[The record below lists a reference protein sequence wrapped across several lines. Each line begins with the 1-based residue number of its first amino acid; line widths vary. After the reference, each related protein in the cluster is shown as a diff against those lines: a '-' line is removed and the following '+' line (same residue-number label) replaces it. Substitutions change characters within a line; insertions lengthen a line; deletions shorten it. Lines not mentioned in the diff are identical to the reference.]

1 MQINAAAI
9 FLIVRASREEDPQD
23 ADHYNL
29 WYRLVACHVPF
40 VKVLN
45 WVLSSKVESGRPSV
59 SIEENVHVLL
69 EVQEVFVFADIFT
82 LMVRHSLGILH
93 WWASLVAE

>member
-1 MQINAAAI
+1 MQINATAI

-23 ADHYNL
+23 ADHDNL
-29 WYRLVACHVPF
+29 WYRLVACHVSF

-59 SIEENVHVLL
+59 GVQENIHVLF
-69 EVQEVFVFADIFT
+69 EVQEVFIFADIFT

-93 WWASLVAE
+93 RWASLVAK